1 MTMISYLPKQ
11 ISTKGIYLYLGA
23 LAAVSILFIRHIMSF
38 DFIIMGIM
46 WVVGFFLLSS
56 YCSKKWQDIPQK
68 ALIRNLFLSAL
79 GLRWAW
85 TIFAYIYFYFKTGMP
100 FEFSAGDSIWYY
112 EETMGNVHAN
122 IADVWRYLFVDSK
135 TISDSGYVFYL
146 SLLSKITGYSI
157 LLPRLVNGLFSA
169 ATVLLVY
176 FLAKRNIGEEG
187 SRMAAIFTCFMPNLI
202 YYSGLHLKETVMI
215 FILMAF
221 LERADYL
228 LRSKKY
234 NILTIATPVLLA
246 IILFTFRTVLGAA
259 AVFSIATALV
269 FTNTSVVG
277 RWKRVM
283 LIAWGILAISTL
295 AGGVISTEI
304 QSTWEDRGDNQIAKR
319 THQTNKGNQWAK
331 YATGTVMAPM
341 MFVMPFPTM
350 VDVDQQYNQQMLS
363 GGNYVRNFFGGF
375 VLIAIFSA
383 IFITK
388 NWRNL
393 SLIGSFAIAYL
404 GIISSSGFANSER
417 FLLPA
422 LPILLIMAAYG
433 ISLLNAKNYRFVK
446 IWYYVV
452 PVMAVAWAFFKLGSR
467 GLF

>member
-1 MTMISYLPKQ
+1 MIPYLPKK
-11 ISTKGIYLYLGA
+11 ISTIAIYLYLGA
-23 LAAVSILFIRHIMSF
+23 LAAVTVFFIRHAMSLPF
-38 DFIIMGIM
+38 YIIGIV

-56 YCSKKWQDIPQK
+56 YCSRKWQEIPQK
-68 ALIRNLFLSAL
+68 KLLSNLFLSAL

-85 TIFAYIYFYFKTGMP
+85 TIFAYFFYLYKTGIP
-100 FEFSAGDSIWYY
+100 FEFSAGDSVWYY
-112 EETMGNVHAN
+112 EESMGNVHAN
-122 IADVWRYLFVDSK
+122 IADVWRYLFVDAK
-135 TISDSGYVFYL
+135 TISDSGYILYL

-157 LLPRLVNGLFSA
+157 LLPRMINGLFSA
-169 ATVLLVY
+169 AMVLLVY
-176 FLAKRNIGEEG
+176 LLAKRNIGEEG
-187 SRMAAIFTCFMPNLI
+187 GRMAAVLACFMPNLI
-202 YYSGLHLKETVMI
+202 FYCGLHLKETLMI
-215 FILMAF
+215 FLLVAF

-234 NILTIATPVLLA
+234 NVFTVAVPVLLA
-246 IILFTFRTVLGAA
+246 VTLFTFRTVLGAA
-259 AVFSIATALV
+259 AVFAFATALV

-277 RWKRVM
+277 RGKRIM
-283 LIAWGILAISTL
+283 LIAWGVLAVTTL
-295 AGGVISTEI
+295 TGGVISNEL
-304 QSTWEDRGDNQIAKR
+304 QATWEDRGENQIAKR

-350 VDVDQQYNQQMLS
+350 VDVDQQYNQQMIS
-363 GGNYVRNFFGGF
+363 GGNYVRNFFGIF
-375 VLIAIFSA
+375 VLIAVFSA

-393 SLIGSFAIAYL
+393 SFIGSFAIAYL
-404 GIISSSGFANSER
+404 GIISASGFANSER

-422 LPILLIMAAYG
+422 LPVLLIMAAYG
-433 ISLLNAKNYRFVK
+433 ITLLNARNYRFVK

-452 PVMAVAWAFFKLGSR
+452 PVMAFAWAFFKLGSR